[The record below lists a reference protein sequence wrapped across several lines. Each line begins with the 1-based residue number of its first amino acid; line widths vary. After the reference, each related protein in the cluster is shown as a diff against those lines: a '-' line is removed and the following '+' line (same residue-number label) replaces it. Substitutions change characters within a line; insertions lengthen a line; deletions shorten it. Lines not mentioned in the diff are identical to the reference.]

1 MKNIFII
8 GSKGYNK
15 YYGGWETFTKNLI
28 DNYNDSD
35 TKFYVTEI
43 SVDDEEIYNVGNVTC
58 MKIKSLNFG
67 SASMLLY
74 TMRSFRSVLRYISS
88 NNIVNPVIYVLGL
101 KLGCYLSLYKKSLR
115 KNNIK
120 VVVNPDGL
128 EWNRDKWKWYVRLFF
143 KYSLRTMM
151 KNCDQI
157 VCDSIG
163 IKEYLSD
170 YKDKTHYIAYGTNKV
185 NIINENLVLKEY
197 KLKRNDYYLMVGRF
211 VPENNYEIII
221 SEFMKSKSNKK
232 LVIISNIEKNSYY
245 NKLINNTNFI
255 NDNRIII
262 LGPMYDVNKLAVLR
276 KNAYGYIHGHSVGGT
291 NPSLLESL
299 SLTKINILYDCI
311 FNKEVGRNACYYFN
325 KNNNNLKKIIENVD
339 KLDNESINRLGNKC
353 KNIIEKNYTW
363 DIIVN
368 EYKKFFNFF

>member
-28 DNYNDSD
+28 DNYNDSN

-74 TMRSFRSVLRYISS
+74 TMRSFKSVLKYIIN
-88 NNIVNPVIYVLGL
+88 NNISNSVIYVLGL
-101 KLGCYLSLYKKSLR
+101 KLGPYLSLYKNKLR

-120 VVVNPDGL
+120 VIVNPDGL

-151 KNCDQI
+151 KNCDHI
-157 VCDSIG
+157 ICDSIG
-163 IKEYLSD
+163 IKEYLNE
-170 YKDKTHYIAYGTNKV
+170 YKNKTHYIAYGTNNVDIV
-185 NIINENLVLKEY
+185 NEDSVLKEY

-211 VPENNYEIII
+211 VPENNYEVII
-221 SEFMKSKSNKK
+221 SEFMRSNSNKK

-245 NKLINNTNFI
+245 NKLINNTNFT

-262 LGPMYDVNKLAVLR
+262 LGSIYDVNKLAVLR
-276 KNAYGYIHGHSVGGT
+276 KNAYAYIHGHSVGGT

-299 SLTKINILYDCI
+299 SLTNVNILYDCI
-311 FNKEVGRNACYYFN
+311 FNKEVGRKSCFYFN
-325 KNNNNLKKIIENVD
+325 KNNNNLKKIIEKVD
-339 KLDNESINRLGNKC
+339 KLDKKEITKLGSEC
-353 KNIIEKNYTW
+353 KKIIKENYTW
-363 DIIVN
+363 DIIVDK
-368 EYKKFFNFF
+368 YKEFLSNL